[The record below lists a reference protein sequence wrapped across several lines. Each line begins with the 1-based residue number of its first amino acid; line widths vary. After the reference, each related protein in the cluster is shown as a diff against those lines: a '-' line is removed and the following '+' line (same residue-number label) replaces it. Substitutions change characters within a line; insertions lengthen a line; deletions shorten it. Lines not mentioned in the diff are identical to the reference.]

1 LNVSPTQ
8 SQKFA
13 RCRESRLDLCA
24 VVIRRCYFH
33 YQHLLF
39 ASALASL
46 VVLSGCSGDGRL
58 DVAKVRGKVT
68 YKGHGVPQAT
78 VLLFRIDPPDEMSRK
93 LHPYAYVQ
101 PDGSFEIKTYVEGDG
116 APPGKYRVS
125 IMAPTA
131 GGTSK
136 KDQPA
141 EAQSASAPG
150 VRVPAAIA
158 AKFANV
164 ETAGLEI
171 DVNAGENNL
180 PPFELSADGGGSR
193 ATTSITP
200 AAASTKN

>member
-1 LNVSPTQ
+1 
-8 SQKFA
+8 
-13 RCRESRLDLCA
+13 
-24 VVIRRCYFH
+24 VICRCYDHHQTF
-33 YQHLLF
+33 LF
-39 ASALASL
+39 ALAFVAL

-68 YKGHGVPQAT
+68 YKGQGVPQAT

-93 LHPYAYVQ
+93 LHPYAYVE
-101 PDGSFEIKTYVEGDG
+101 PDGTFEIKTYVDGDG

-125 IMAPTA
+125 IMAPAA

-141 EAQSASAPG
+141 ETQAASAPG
-150 VRVPAAIA
+150 VKVPAAIA

-171 DVNAGENNL
+171 EVNAGENNL
-180 PPFELSADGGGSR
+180 PPFELSAGSGGTR